1 MSEVKNN
8 KPFSAIATLL
18 SEKTLGSFDL
28 DIDKLCEQ
36 TSTSKNRKKTEIQES
51 ISDSS
56 ENVIQNTKFTKNENK
71 AFLIELPCSE
81 LSPWRYSDRP
91 ENEMGDLNDLADS
104 IKQHG
109 QQSAALVRK
118 KEGQYELI
126 FGHRRW
132 RACKQLGINLLCR
145 VVADLSDETAAA
157 LQTSENFD
165 RQDISDYARAL
176 SFKRLL
182 DNNVFESEAKL
193 CVKLRI
199 SKTTINDILSYTRLP
214 KDVLDNLT
222 NIHKISRRTIVKLS
236 VLLKDIN
243 NKKYLDSLLE
253 KINEGEITSTNIESF
268 LTKMKLKLH
277 TNLPSITRNDD
288 LGIKIKKNK
297 DGSVKF
303 TIDVPR
309 KLVPS
314 SVDKAREDI
323 KKMFS

>member
-8 KPFSAIATLL
+8 KPFSAIASLL

-28 DIDKLCEQ
+28 DIDQLCEQ
-36 TSTSKNRKKTEIQES
+36 TSAPKNRKKTEIQES

-56 ENVIQNTKFTKNENK
+56 ENIIQNKNENK

-132 RACKQLGINLLCR
+132 RACKQLGVNLLCR
-145 VVADLSDETAAA
+145 VVTDLSDETAAA

-193 CVKLRI
+193 CVKLRM

-236 VLLKDIN
+236 VLLKDTN

-253 KINEGEITSTNIESF
+253 KINESEISSANIDSF

-303 TIDVPR
+303 TIDVPK
-309 KLVPS
+309 KLLSS
-314 SVDKAREDI
+314 SVDKVREDI

>member
-8 KPFSAIATLL
+8 KPFSAIASLL
-18 SEKTLGSFDL
+18 AEKSLGSFDL
-28 DIDKLCEQ
+28 DIDQMCEE
-36 TSTSKNRKKTEIQES
+36 TSTTKNRKKTETQAFS
-51 ISDSS
+51 SDLN
-56 ENVIQNTKFTKNENK
+56 ENIIEDAKLIKNENK

-118 KEGQYELI
+118 RDGQYELI

-145 VVADLSDETAAA
+145 VVTDLSDETAAA

-182 DNNVFESEAKL
+182 DNNVFDSESKL
-193 CVKLRI
+193 CAKLRI

-214 KDVLDNLT
+214 KEVLDKLT
-222 NIHKISRRTIVKLS
+222 NIHKVSRRIIVKLS
-236 VLLKDIN
+236 VLSKDPD
-243 NKKYLDSLLE
+243 NKKYLDPLLE
-253 KINEGEITSTNIESF
+253 KVNTGEVTSTNIESV
-268 LTKMKLKLH
+268 LTKIKLKSH
-277 TNLPSITRNDD
+277 TNLPIIAHHNDLD
-288 LGIKIKKNK
+288 IKIKKNK
-297 DGSVKF
+297 DGSIKF
-303 TIDVPR
+303 TIDIPK

-314 SVDKAREDI
+314 SFDKVREDI